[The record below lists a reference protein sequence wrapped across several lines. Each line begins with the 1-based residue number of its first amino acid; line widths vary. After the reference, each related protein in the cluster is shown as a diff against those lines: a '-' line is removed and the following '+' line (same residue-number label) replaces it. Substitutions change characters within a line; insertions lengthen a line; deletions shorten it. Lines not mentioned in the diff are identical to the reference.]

1 MTGFYIAIILFGAFI
16 AAIALVLVFA
26 DKSRAHDY
34 RLDVSERR
42 NALVEAMD
50 DADALVGEMN
60 RFADYVATQC
70 EDKRMQV
77 EETIHRADRLVSQ
90 VSDACAVL
98 ESRLAA
104 TREDARFEVGNLLAA
119 RAFRTGGII
128 AQHAPLPAGANPDI
142 ASAIDTPPE
151 GDAVTLQ
158 VPDASKTPDAQDGLI
173 IATEPEDPENGPGGA
188 SGNRGRVLP
197 LHSRRA
203 EVLRLARRGVPHEEI
218 AKTLHMGKGEIDL
231 IARIGSGT

>member
-34 RLDVSERR
+34 RVDVSERR
-42 NALVEAMD
+42 DALVDAMD

-60 RFADYVATQC
+60 RFADYVASQC

-77 EETIHRADRLVSQ
+77 EETIRRADRLVSQ
-90 VSDACAVL
+90 VSGACAVL

-104 TREDARFEVGNLLAA
+104 SR
-119 RAFRTGGII
+119 
-128 AQHAPLPAGANPDI
+128 
-142 ASAIDTPPE
+142 
-151 GDAVTLQ
+151 AVTAAGPEPAASFARMQ
-158 VPDASKTPDAQDGLI
+158 HPAAAVDEVPDTGATSPQASVASPTDGLSGT
-173 IATEPEDPENGPGGA
+173 AAEEETADFHPVADGA
-188 SGNRGRVLP
+188 SGSRGRVLP

-203 EVLRLARRGVPHEEI
+203 EVLRLARRGMPHEEI
-218 AKTLHMGKGEIDL
+218 AKALHMGKGEIEL